1 MRVSRSLCGCAR
13 FGLGRACSRASAG
26 VWLSP
31 AFLGGGGSFVF
42 LTPLAG
48 LSCTLPV
55 GWCRELGFVVGPAYG
70 TILVRVLVGLRV
82 RLCR

>member
-1 MRVSRSLCGCAR
+1 MGARV
-13 FGLGRACSRASAG
+13 LGWGARACVRQRG

-42 LTPLAG
+42 LTPLVG
-48 LSCTLPV
+48 LGCASRR
-55 GWCRELGFVVGPAYG
+55 GWCRGLGFVVGPVRG
-70 TILVRVLVGLRV
+70 TILVRVLARPRV

>member
-1 MRVSRSLCGCAR
+1 MGARVLGWGAR
-13 FGLGRACSRASAG
+13 ARVRQRG

-42 LTPLAG
+42 LTPLVGVGCA
-48 LSCTLPV
+48 LPV
-55 GWCRELGFVVGPAYG
+55 GWCRGLGFVVGSAYG

>member
-13 FGLGRACSRASAG
+13 FGLGRARLCASAG

-42 LTPLAG
+42 LTPLVG
-48 LSCTLPV
+48 LGCALPV
-55 GWCRELGFVVGPAYG
+55 GWCRGLGFVVGPVRG
-70 TILVRVLVGLRV
+70 TILVRVLVRLRV